1 MVFPHLLALFELSS
15 LQGEVA
21 SLRLI
26 LKRPFAGDEI
36 FRDEDRDIAESSALC
51 NGRKTKKKVTTP
63 SPSGRLDKS
72 FVENMRLL
80 SLKFFDGMGDL
91 LACFGVKIPSDHSAR
106 AD

>member
-36 FRDEDRDIAESSALC
+36 FRDEDRDIAESKGQPKVDEVVESGAVQ
-51 NGRKTKKKVTTP
+51 GEEDHKKDQHTAVSYT
-63 SPSGRLDKS
+63 
-72 FVENMRLL
+72 
-80 SLKFFDGMGDL
+80 
-91 LACFGVKIPSDHSAR
+91 I
-106 AD
+106 